1 MTNHPFAALATVI
14 TADWRMDALCP
25 QVSIEEFHAGHGRG
39 SVEQINF
46 AKKVCGLCPVKAE
59 CLEFALTNDE
69 REGIWGGLSPRV
81 RDQLRAQR
89 GIKSKPAVEHWHGT
103 EAGARRHN
111 RNGTPPCTL
120 CADAAH
126 RARQDRDRRRAS

>member
-39 SVEQINF
+39 QVEQINF
-46 AKKVCGLCPVKAE
+46 AKKVCSLCPVKAE
-59 CLEFALTNDE
+59 CLEFALSNDE
-69 REGIWGGLSPRV
+69 REGIWGGMSPRV
-81 RDQLRAQR
+81 RERLRTER
-89 GIKSKPAVEHWHGT
+89 GIKSKSVVEHWHGT
-103 EAGARRHN
+103 DAGARRHH